1 MPRQGKDYISHA
13 DRSLMRK
20 AEREAHKMTSSS
32 AAAPRKATWK
42 ELLEKRAAILDDRA
56 DTKLSL
62 TDKAVFQYREER
74 RLEYY

>member
-1 MPRQGKDYISHA
+1 
-13 DRSLMRK
+13 MRK

-42 ELLEKRAAILDDRA
+42 ELLEKRAAIFDDRA

-62 TDKAVFQYREER
+62 TDKAVFQYREATDPEI
-74 RLEYY
+74 LEDVSQSWTTGQTLS